1 MTWMIVAGDFTPLG
15 GMDRANHAL
24 ATYLGGREEVHL
36 VTHRAWPDVATL
48 PGVGVHA
55 VPRPFRRHL
64 LGAPLLARAGRGL
77 WRRLPQPGRR
87 AVVNGGNCL
96 LPAANWVHYLHA
108 AAEPSASSPAGS
120 VKNAFAHRRDRAAEL
135 AALSAARVVI
145 CNSERTKRDVV
156 ERARVEPSRARVIYY
171 GSDPA
176 QFSRAT
182 AVERAASRTAL
193 GKSADVPIVG
203 FVGALGDRRKGF
215 DTLFAAWRDLC
226 RSTPWDA
233 DLVVVG
239 AGAELPKWRERA
251 AAEGLERRM
260 TFLGFRD
267 DIPRLLAGF
276 DLLVHPSRY
285 EAYGLSVHE
294 ALCRGIPAIVSASAG
309 VAEKYPAPLA
319 GLLLADPDDPGELA
333 DRLRA
338 WRDNVD
344 RVRAAVVPVSDALLD
359 RTWERMAHDI
369 VQAVEAAA

>member
-1 MTWMIVAGDFTPLG
+1 
-15 GMDRANHAL
+15 MDRANHAL
-24 ATYLGGREEVHL
+24 AAYLGGREEVHL

-48 PGVGVHA
+48 PGVVVHA

-77 WRRLPQPGRR
+77 WRTLPQTGRR

-108 AAEPSASSPAGS
+108 AAAPSASSAAAS
-120 VKNAFAHRRDRAAEL
+120 IKSAFTHRRDRTAEL

-145 CNSERTKRDVV
+145 CNSERTRRDAV
-156 ERARVEPSRARVIYY
+156 ERAGIDASRARVIYY

-182 AVERAASRTAL
+182 PAERADARAVL

-215 DTLFAAWRDLC
+215 DTLFAAWHDLC
-226 RSTPWDA
+226 RSGRWDA

-239 AGAELPKWRERA
+239 AGAELPRWRERA
-251 AAEGLERRM
+251 AAAGLERRVS
-260 TFLGFRD
+260 FLGFRD
-267 DIPRLLAGF
+267 DVPRLLAGF
-276 DLLVHPSRY
+276 DLVVHPARY

-294 ALCRGIPAIVSASAG
+294 AICRGVPAIVSASAG
-309 VAEKYPAPLA
+309 VAEKYPPSL
-319 GLLLADPDDPGELA
+319 GSLLLENPDDPSELA
-333 DRLRA
+333 DRLRT
-338 WRDNVD
+338 WRDNAE
-344 RVRAAVVPVSDALLD
+344 RVRAAVVPASDALLG
-359 RTWERMAHDI
+359 RTWDGMAKDI
-369 VQAVEAAA
+369 VEAVVEAAA